1 MSSLIC
7 DKKTNCKT
15 IQLNEREGNGKR
27 SEICLGK
34 LSVKDAKTIQTKID
48 AIISAKRSQRP
59 FDAEL
64 SDWISNLE
72 NKLADR
78 LAELGLISHREK
90 RFVPTIKAFTDDYIS
105 KRLDAKSRTISI
117 FRQAQRSLIDH
128 FGPNR
133 TLDSITPGEMNDW
146 QRWMLGQGLAENTHR
161 KRAAIVKQFFKAA
174 ISHKLIRENPCTG
187 LKCRLIVVED
197 RQRLISLADIQ
208 RVLDCCD
215 PELRALVCL
224 SRFAALRC
232 PSESTQLR
240 WSDLNRMENK
250 FVVRSPK
257 TEHHGKGYRLVPLVP
272 EVLTAL
278 DVLWGRLPE
287 GASDLVF
294 PRFAGCS
301 GVAAI
306 IRKHLKRAFSRAGLD
321 FPPKPWHNMR
331 ASCINEWVELFPS
344 HVVCS

>member
-1 MSSLIC
+1 
-7 DKKTNCKT
+7 
-15 IQLNEREGNGKR
+15 
-27 SEICLGK
+27 
-34 LSVKDAKTIQTKID
+34 
-48 AIISAKRSQRP
+48 
-59 FDAEL
+59 
-64 SDWISNLE
+64 
-72 NKLADR
+72 
-78 LAELGLISHREK
+78 
-90 RFVPTIKAFTDDYIS
+90 
-105 KRLDAKSRTISI
+105 
-117 FRQAQRSLIDH
+117 
-128 FGPNR
+128 
-133 TLDSITPGEMNDW
+133 
-146 QRWMLGQGLAENTHR
+146 MLGQGLAENTHR

-208 RVLDCCD
+208 RVLDYCD

-272 EVLTAL
+272 EVLSAL

-344 HVVCS
+344 HVVCSWAGHSEAVSQKHYRQTTDQHFSIVTSQVSRLENRGQNRVQQPAASDRNGLQEDSDPTPNPLIFQTLATSDELLQEVKYTRRDLNPQPTVPKTVALSN